1 MEAQKKKAELE
12 EKLAEEQSKLD
23 DFLYEHE
30 VETRKNALDEE
41 EKLFEEKIDGQIKTI
56 EDYLNKEGVIR
67 QDAMNLINGRTQQLY
82 NDLQNYATTYSKY
95 TEAEF
100 IKLWTTAYDYLTK
113 YGNGQIDISY
123 SLSYLAGQTEYLTKY
138 IEQLEVQADNATNA
152 LENLGNVDLTRV
164 VTQLDGLTDA
174 ANTAVE
180 AQAKAAQGYKF
191 FSWSDPLA
199 MYNYI
204 ARQPGNH
211 KYWSTPNLKAYHDG
225 GVVTGGNE
233 VSTGSSEIIAKLL
246 KGEVVLNSRMQRNFF
261 NKVIPDVYKAGAEYV
276 TNNNSSNNPITIQQ
290 GDIIIQGNADQSI
303 VLEIQSKMQDTI
315 NKTLAKIND
324 SKRRFG
330 GTPNA
335 IKY

>member
-1 MEAQKKKAELE
+1 
-12 EKLAEEQSKLD
+12 
-23 DFLYEHE
+23 
-30 VETRKNALDEE
+30 
-41 EKLFEEKIDGQIKTI
+41 
-56 EDYLNKEGVIR
+56 
-67 QDAMNLINGRTQQLY
+67 MNLINGRTQQLY
-82 NDLQNYATTYSKY
+82 SDLQNYATTYSKY

-100 IKLWTTAYDYLTK
+100 IKLWTTAYNYLTK

-174 ANTAVE
+174 ANTAIE

-211 KYWSTPNLKAYHDG
+211 KYWSTPNLKTYHDG

-261 NKVIPDVYKAGAEYV
+261 NKVIPDAYKAGAEYV

-330 GTPNA
+330 GTSNA
-335 IKY
+335 IGY